1 MKYSEEIE
9 KERNS
14 RKKCTYELKTCQD
27 RVAEMVLKYIH
38 CIYVYFK
45 EIYER

>member
-27 RVAEMVLKYIH
+27 RVAEMALK
-38 CIYVYFK
+38 IYSLHICVV
-45 EIYER
+45 